1 MELIGIIKEYSPE
14 YKEKKYI
21 KLKTKCNYDNK
32 ENILNYLQN
41 GIPIAVTM
49 QVVQSLIKDDLS
61 IIGGITYLTDGYWIW
76 PNYLSYYFDKESI
89 ELPSKFID
97 FISKNKNRKTIFN
110 EDKLEAIN
118 LLKQLIIK

>member
-14 YKEKKYI
+14 YKGKEYI
-21 KLKTKCNYDNK
+21 KFKKKCNYDNK

-49 QVVQSLIKDDLS
+49 QVVKSLIKDDLS

-97 FISKNKNRKTIFN
+97 FIYKNRKTVVDEN
-110 EDKLEAIN
+110 KLEAIN

>member
-14 YKEKKYI
+14 YKGKEYVKF
-21 KLKTKCNYDNK
+21 KTKCNYDNK

-76 PNYLSYYFDKESI
+76 PNYLNYYFDKESI

-97 FISKNKNRKTIFN
+97 FISKNKTSKILSD
-110 EDKLEAIN
+110 EEKLEAIN
-118 LLKQLIIK
+118 FIKNSL